1 MAIEDMFDRSVKVQR
16 LVADGSIAADGEKFE
31 DYISNVGCHIQPI
44 DEAFT
49 EDLSGGYGKDWLMF
63 CGVCDILEGD
73 RVVDGSVEYLVAG
86 VESFAFLGQQ
96 RHMEV
101 RLRRFAM

>member
-1 MAIEDMFDRSVKVQR
+1 MDIGAQFDRIVKVQR
-16 LVADGSIAADGEKFE
+16 LTADASAADAEAFADHITGLR
-31 DYISNVGCHIQPI
+31 CHVQPL

-63 CGVCDILEGD
+63 CDACDILEGD

-86 VESFAFLGQQ
+86 VESFAFLGQT

-101 RLRRFAM
+101 RLRRFAL